1 MGTPTQVT
9 VEYRDGK
16 LRDRTEQ
23 RQAEIEARRTRAE
36 VAHLSRVALKNR
48 PHAQTMY
55 GVWNPSGVAGLLGV
69 SLDDQVAHRL
79 IGRAMVLGHH
89 VPSWNRLR
97 SPRRP
102 RRALRV
108 TESSS
113 ALTRSRFSI
122 LIFLTPSPVRK
133 PHRGNRVVTTANRLH
148 DHRCRDFTG

>member
-55 GVWNPSGVAGLLGV
+55 GVWNPSGVAGLL
-69 SLDDQVAHRL
+69 A
-79 IGRAMVLGHH
+79 
-89 VPSWNRLR
+89 
-97 SPRRP
+97 
-102 RRALRV
+102 
-108 TESSS
+108 
-113 ALTRSRFSI
+113 
-122 LIFLTPSPVRK
+122 
-133 PHRGNRVVTTANRLH
+133 
-148 DHRCRDFTG
+148 